1 MKPSH
6 EHLAA
11 MAAKYTRR
19 AAVLQQRNDTQSLAR
34 AAECIRVAAEY
45 SLAAEVYRMEA
56 TRGK

>member
-1 MKPSH
+1 MRPAY
-6 EHLAA
+6 EHMDL

-45 SLAAEVYRMEA
+45 RLAAEVYRMEA